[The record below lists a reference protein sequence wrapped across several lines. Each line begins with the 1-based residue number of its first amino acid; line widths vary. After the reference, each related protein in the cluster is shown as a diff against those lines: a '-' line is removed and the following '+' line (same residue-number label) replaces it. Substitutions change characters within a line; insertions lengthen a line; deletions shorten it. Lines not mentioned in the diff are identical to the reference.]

1 MDAKFTPILITTTF
15 EDERDAERLA
25 RMLLQQRLVACA
37 RISAVGK
44 SLYWWQGQISETME
58 YELTLKSSREL
69 YPEIEALIRAE
80 HPYQTPE
87 IVATAF
93 VAGSSAYLAWLEE
106 ELRQ

>member
-1 MDAKFTPILITTTF
+1 MTETSTLVLITTTF
-15 EDERDAERLA
+15 ENEQDAERLA
-25 RMLLQQRLVACA
+25 RILLEQRLVACA
-37 RISAVGK
+37 RISVAGK
-44 SLYWWQGQISETME
+44 SMYWWQGRISEARE

-69 YPEIEALIRAE
+69 YPEIEALIQAE

-93 VAGSSAYLAWLEE
+93 VAGSAAYFAWMEE

>member
-1 MDAKFTPILITTTF
+1 MTTPILITTTF
-15 EDERDAERLA
+15 ENEQDAEKLA
-25 RMLLQQRLVACA
+25 RMLLAQRLVACA

-44 SLYWWQGQISETME
+44 SLYWWQGQICEAQE
-58 YELTLKSSREL
+58 YELGLKSTLNL

-93 VAGSSAYLAWLEE
+93 IAGSDAYLAWLEE